1 MFYNAVVS
9 YESLTTLSVCSLKQ
23 QPALIAINIVDYTLI
38 DTQDKMLVTRWENE
52 KTHVGSSGISVTSQ
66 AASNCMRFGAA

>member
-23 QPALIAINIVDYTLI
+23 QPALLAINIVDYTLI
-38 DTQDKMLVTRWENE
+38 DTQDEMLVTLWENE
-52 KTHVGSSGISVTSQ
+52 KTQSGPAT
-66 AASNCMRFGAA
+66 

>member
-23 QPALIAINIVDYTLI
+23 QPALIAINIVDYTLTE
-38 DTQDKMLVTRWENE
+38 TQDKMLVTLWENE
-52 KTHVGSSGISVTSQ
+52 KTQSGPAT
-66 AASNCMRFGAA
+66 